1 MRRWLNKPIRS
12 WIEYVYSVASVKRG
26 KSHATF
32 NQFFFHLIGREIGA
46 KVSQIVSVQNQRSHM
61 ISFVLLNLER
71 LTTLELN
78 VISCYFDI

>member
-1 MRRWLNKPIRS
+1 MWPALS
-12 WIEYVYSVASVKRG
+12 AG
-26 KSHATF
+26 KAMQPSTI
-32 NQFFFHLIGREIGA
+32 FFFHVIGREIGA

-78 VISCYFDI
+78 IISCYFDI